1 MLLFYEVG
9 DQLMLDRY
17 ARRMLCDWSTKANVI
32 IRRSINVARN
42 AERKAPTL
50 KKCPSGIWRI
60 GSRSHLNITSSYHSF
75 SPTPPAQG
83 SPALPHAHSPPQ
95 SPATILASIS
105 STTEPSFVIDNL
117 TSAQVSRA
125 SAAAIR
131 ISFARGDLWDGF
143 HLWHS
148 LRWSMHYYH
157 KPGPSSVSRPPF
169 HSPIAAFEP
178 IDFGQPVSTKLSGHC
193 LLHGLL
199 RAGKT
204 KTAAMLAEQMM
215 AYGEEL
221 HPLSFKTLL
230 RQLHPSTTPDSP
242 RTVYDRLR
250 GLALRKK
257 VPVGPRILEL
267 QNVMPADP
275 PTRFAVRLLSSA
287 RKHRW
292 QRTTAMYGSVVHAC
306 LIQGEILVASLLLAL
321 LLKDYQLR
329 NACSRVA
336 AEADRAGAPDTIAYV
351 HSKIPDA
358 PFRGFKLLPYR
369 NSRFLFQSVTKF
381 LEKHCAQVD
390 DPLFPE
396 ASQALANLASA
407 LDARKIPYANMATL
421 IKVLYSYPPCQRTI
435 WITLPSGERQPR
447 DAYRYFHD
455 VLLNLLCSLP
465 DQRSLDLDTIP
476 RPALD
481 LESYNALLNYAMRH
495 RHSIALAGRVL
506 HHMTVSRQPQL
517 SPNITTFNILLRG
530 STLMRRNDIA
540 ESILRVVRS
549 RLPGKESGTFLH
561 HFSPRTSQGWN
572 SRVGSYPT
580 SLEFD
585 PHCHR
590 FRGLLEDIRQYE
602 LRIPQPKGHLKP
614 DNTLLTSYMAHLVA
628 TGRPRA
634 VAAVITRVIP
644 EFAPLKKDA
653 TSEELTARWQTSV
666 VRGVALGPHF
676 FSVALNALR
685 KAGLR
690 NLAER
695 LWTLARA
702 AETESLLSSDTAP
715 WCLGVH
721 AYTAMLQLYADE
733 TRWWPVSNTA
743 TRVGQPGRPYHLRDS
758 RRAMLG
764 MRMGMQVFRAL
775 PLAADR
781 VRQAAVRECKEGR
794 EWKYTPAPPNADAR
808 FYNAALGLVS
818 RRPGMCRRGS
828 RPSPRWRWNH
838 TLLGK
843 AHRRFVQTGQKPRGW
858 TPELE
863 EIAKSLRKS
872 GYTLPIGF
880 RVRLL
885 GRDEQLPSQV
895 KIDLGVRPYSF
906 GRGVWA
912 RFAPHRIPTVKRKG
926 LPLRG
931 RWRHSKWSSIECDG
945 TPEGTVTGVI

>member
-1 MLLFYEVG
+1 
-9 DQLMLDRY
+9 MLDRY
-17 ARRMLCDWSTKANVI
+17 ARRMLCNWSAKANVI
-32 IRRSINVARN
+32 IQRSINVARN
-42 AERKAPTL
+42 AEGKAPTL
-50 KKCPSGIWRI
+50 KKSPSGIWRI
-60 GSRSHLNITSSYHSF
+60 GSRSYLKITSSHHPLR
-75 SPTPPAQG
+75 PTPPTQG

-95 SPATILASIS
+95 SPATILTSIS
-105 STTEPSFVIDNL
+105 SRAKSSLVVDNL
-117 TSAQVSRA
+117 TSTQVSRA

-131 ISFARGDLWDGF
+131 ISVARGDIWDSF

-157 KPGPSSVSRPPF
+157 KPGPNSVSRPPF
-169 HSPIAAFEP
+169 RSPITAFEP
-178 IDFGQPVSTKLSGHC
+178 IDFGQPVSTRLSGHC
-193 LLHGLL
+193 LLHSLL
-199 RAGKT
+199 RAGET

-215 AYGEEL
+215 TYGEEL

-230 RQLHPSTTPDSP
+230 RQLHPSATPNSP
-242 RTVYDRLR
+242 RTVNDRLR
-250 GLALRKK
+250 GLAPRQK
-257 VPVGPRILEL
+257 VPVGPRTLEL
-267 QNVMPADP
+267 QNVILADP
-275 PTRFAVRLLSSA
+275 PTRLAIRLLSSA
-287 RKHRW
+287 REHRW
-292 QRTTAMYGSVVHAC
+292 QRTTGMYESVVHAC

-336 AEADRAGAPDTIAYV
+336 AEADRAGAPGTIAYV

-358 PFRGFKLLPYR
+358 PFRGFKLLPHR
-369 NSRFLFQSVTKF
+369 NSRFLFQSVTGF
-381 LEKHCAQVD
+381 LEKHCAHVD
-390 DPLFPE
+390 DPLFSE

-407 LDARKIPYANMATL
+407 LDAREIPYANVATL

-465 DQRSLDLDTIP
+465 DQRSLDPNPTP

-495 RHSIALAGRVL
+495 RHSLALTGRVL
-506 HHMTVSRQPQL
+506 HHMTVLRQPQL

-540 ESILRVVRS
+540 ESILRTVWS
-549 RLPGKESGTFLH
+549 RIPGKESDTFLL
-561 HFSPRTSQGWN
+561 HFSPRTSQGRN

-580 SLEFD
+580 SLEYD
-585 PHCHR
+585 PHRHR
-590 FRGLLEDIRQYE
+590 FRGLLEDTRQYE
-602 LRIPQPKGHLKP
+602 LRIPQPKGYLKP

-628 TGRPRA
+628 TGHPHA

-644 EFAPLKKDA
+644 EFEPHKKDV
-653 TSEELTARWQTSV
+653 TSEELIARWQTSV
-666 VRGVALGPHF
+666 GRGVALGPHF

-690 NLAER
+690 KLAER

-715 WCLGVH
+715 WCLSVH

-733 TRWWPVSNTA
+733 TRGWHVDNTA
-743 TRVGQPGRPYHLRDS
+743 ACVGQPGHSYPLRDS
-758 RRAMLG
+758 RRATSG
-764 MRMGMQVFRAL
+764 MRKGMQVFRAL
-775 PLAADR
+775 PFAADK
-781 VRQAAVRECKEGR
+781 VRQAAVRVCKEGR
-794 EWKYTPAPPNADAR
+794 EWGHTPAPPKADAR
-808 FYNAALGLVS
+808 FYNAALSLVS
-818 RRPGMCRRGS
+818 RRPGMCPRGS
-828 RPSPRWRWNH
+828 RPSSRWRWNH
-838 TLLGK
+838 TLLGT
-843 AHRRFVQTGQKPRGW
+843 ARQRFVETGQKPHGW

-872 GYTLPIGF
+872 GYALPIGF
-880 RVRLL
+880 RLLLL
-885 GRDEQLPSQV
+885 GRDEQLTSQDKTDV
-895 KIDLGVRPYSF
+895 GVRPYSF

-931 RWRHSKWSSIECDG
+931 RWKHEHRM
-945 TPEGTVTGVI
+945 